1 MLEEITN
8 LESISLPSWES
19 LPNDG
24 IYKEELLSY
33 LSSILQ
39 GLEFVDKNIVTP
51 SIVNN
56 YVKLGYI
63 DKPIKK
69 KYYRSSIAQLIV
81 ISIFKQVINIDDLVK
96 GMDVEIST
104 YGLEEGYES
113 FKNIFNQTRED
124 ILTASHIDSFDL
136 SISFDNHQDKVLT
149 YLAISLFTKLYTKI
163 AINNRKEFWWKK

>member
-1 MLEEITN
+1 MLEEITK
-8 LESISLPSWES
+8 LESISLPSWED

-33 LSSILQ
+33 LSGIL
-39 GLEFVDKNIVTP
+39 GPLELVDKNIITP

-69 KYYRSSIAQLIV
+69 KYFKSSISQLIV
-81 ISIFKQVINIDDLVK
+81 ISIFKQVIAIDDLVK

-104 YGLEEGYES
+104 YGLEDGYEN
-113 FKNIFNQTRED
+113 FRNIFNQARQA
-124 ILTASHIDSFDL
+124 ILTASHTDSFDL
-136 SISFDNHQDKVLT
+136 SIQFDNHQDKVLS

-163 AINNRKEFWWKK
+163 SIDYRKEL

>member
-1 MLEEITN
+1 MLEEITK
-8 LESISLPSWES
+8 LESISLPSWED

-33 LSSILQ
+33 LSGIL
-39 GLEFVDKNIVTP
+39 GPLELVDKNIITP

-69 KYYRSSIAQLIV
+69 KYFKSSISQLIV
-81 ISIFKQVINIDDLVK
+81 ISIFKQVIAIDDLVK

-104 YGLEEGYES
+104 YGLEDGYEN
-113 FKNIFNQTRED
+113 FRNIFNQARQA
-124 ILTASHIDSFDL
+124 ILTASHKDSFEL
-136 SISFDNHQDKVLT
+136 SIHFDNHQDKVLS

-163 AINNRKEFWWKK
+163 SIDYRKEL

>member
-1 MLEEITN
+1 MLEEITK
-8 LESISLPSWES
+8 LESIKLPSRES

-39 GLEFVDKNIVTP
+39 GLEVVDKNIVTP

-56 YVKLGYI
+56 YVKSGYI

-81 ISIFKQVINIDDLVK
+81 ISIFKQVITIDELVK
-96 GMDVEIST
+96 GMNVEIST
-104 YGLEEGYES
+104 YGLEDGYEN
-113 FKNIFNQTRED
+113 FKNIFNKAREY
-124 ILTASHIDSFDL
+124 ILTASHSHSFDL
-136 SISFDNHQDKVLT
+136 SIQFDNHQDKVLT
-149 YLAISLFTKLYTKI
+149 YLSISLFTKLYTKI
-163 AINNRKEFWWKK
+163 AINYTEEF